1 MDDEEEEPDLK
12 QVQVPAG
19 KKGVNNHFWTITH
32 EIVTMG
38 NNVCIVA
45 A

>member
-19 KKGVNNHFWTITH
+19 KKGVNNRLWAVAL
-32 EIVTMG
+32 EILRRR
-38 NNVCIVA
+38 NVCIVA